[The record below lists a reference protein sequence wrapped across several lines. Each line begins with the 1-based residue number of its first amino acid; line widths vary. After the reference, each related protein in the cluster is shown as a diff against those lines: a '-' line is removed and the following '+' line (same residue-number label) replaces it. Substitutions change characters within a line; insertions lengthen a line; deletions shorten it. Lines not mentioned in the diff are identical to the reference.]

1 MKYTNPVISG
11 FNPDPSI
18 CKAGEDYYLVTST
31 FEYFPGI
38 PIYHSI
44 DLVNWEHI
52 GNAVTR
58 KSQLP
63 FEKTK
68 PSGGIW
74 APTIRYGNEKF
85 YITATFSEGG
95 NFIISAED
103 PCGEWSDAVWTE
115 MDGIDPSMLFDDGKM
130 YYCANDCGSRGK
142 LHETEGISVA
152 EMDPDSGKIIG
163 EIKRVWNG
171 TGGGWIE
178 APHIYHISDWYYII
192 AAEGGTGVRH
202 TEVEARSRSIWGPYE
217 SCPHNPIL
225 TNRNDTDKQAACCGH
240 ADLIQEADG
249 KWWMVHLATRPY
261 TSGKSPLGRETFLIP
276 VAWQDGWFFAKGKKA
291 RIENDAPTKVIQSRT
306 KVREFD
312 FAEKEWE
319 LEWLFIRG
327 IDERNIVRG
336 EGKLILCPSG
346 VKLSDTYGTP
356 SFAAVRQYDFNCAAE
371 AEMEYKPQNN
381 GDEAGMAIYLTPQN
395 IYRICKKRED
405 GKNYIIVLKQ
415 ADDFKQEIYRAEVS
429 EGRLQFRIEADK
441 QKYSFSYS
449 VNGVDFISAG
459 EASAK
464 FLTTE
469 VADRCF
475 TGTVIGV
482 YAEADSETT
491 AEAVIYN
498 FKIALNQEI

>member
-178 APHIYHISDWYYII
+178 APHIYHIGDWYYII

-291 RIENDAPTKVIQSRT
+291 RIENDAP
-306 KVREFD
+306 
-312 FAEKEWE
+312 
-319 LEWLFIRG
+319 
-327 IDERNIVRG
+327 
-336 EGKLILCPSG
+336 
-346 VKLSDTYGTP
+346 
-356 SFAAVRQYDFNCAAE
+356 
-371 AEMEYKPQNN
+371 
-381 GDEAGMAIYLTPQN
+381 
-395 IYRICKKRED
+395 
-405 GKNYIIVLKQ
+405 
-415 ADDFKQEIYRAEVS
+415 
-429 EGRLQFRIEADK
+429 
-441 QKYSFSYS
+441 
-449 VNGVDFISAG
+449 
-459 EASAK
+459 
-464 FLTTE
+464 
-469 VADRCF
+469 
-475 TGTVIGV
+475 
-482 YAEADSETT
+482 
-491 AEAVIYN
+491 
-498 FKIALNQEI
+498 